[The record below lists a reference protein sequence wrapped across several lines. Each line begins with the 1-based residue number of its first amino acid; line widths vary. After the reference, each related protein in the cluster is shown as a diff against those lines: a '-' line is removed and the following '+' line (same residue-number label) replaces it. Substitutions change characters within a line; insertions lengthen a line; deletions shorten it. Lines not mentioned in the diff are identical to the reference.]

1 MLRSLTALA
10 LVLSAPAFAQT
21 APARPAATSVAQ
33 LTPEQAALRAHVAY
47 LASDAMKGREA
58 GTPEYDKA
66 AAYVADQMKALGVQP
81 AGDDGGYLQKV
92 PLVSYKLT
100 DKGSMK
106 VGSTP
111 LAFGKDYLPAA
122 NATRASMT
130 IEGPVVFVGYGVVAP
145 ELQRDDYAGV
155 DVKGKIVAVM
165 SGAPASMASEIR
177 AHYGNGSTKAL
188 AAEARGAVGIVTLE
202 TPTGAKV
209 RPFSTSADSWDH
221 ARMTWAKAD
230 GTANVIAPSV
240 TSAGSLSMAGA
251 EKLFAGSGTTYAA
264 VAAAAEAGQPVK
276 PLALKNALSAASNT
290 AITQVASSNVAGI
303 IPGSDPKIGK
313 EVVVISAHLDHVGI
327 GKAVDGDTIYN
338 GAMDNA
344 VGIASM
350 LEAAR
355 RFKDSGEKPKRSV
368 MFLAVTAEEKGLV
381 GADYFANNPTVP
393 KETLV
398 ANVNLD
404 MPIITFAF
412 EDVVAFGA
420 DRSTLGPLVRAAAE
434 KMGVGYSPDPMP
446 EQGFFTRSDHY
457 RFVQQGIPAV
467 FLWPGVKGPGKAAFD
482 DFLKN
487 HYHKPSDEVTL
498 PIDWQAGVRFVE
510 ANYGIAR
517 EIANSDARP
526 AWNKGDFFGVL
537 YNGYGAK

>member
-10 LVLSAPAFAQT
+10 LVLSAPAVAQT
-21 APARPAATSVAQ
+21 APAAPAKSVA
-33 LTPEQAALRAHVAY
+33 LSPEQAALRAHVAY

-106 VGSTP
+106 MGDTA
-111 LAFGKDYLPAA
+111 LTFGEDYLPSA
-122 NATRASMT
+122 NPTRAAMT
-130 IEGPVVFVGYGVVAP
+130 ISAPVVFVGYGVVAP
-145 ELQRDDYAGV
+145 ELNRDDYAGV

-165 SGAPASMASEIR
+165 AGAPASMASEIR
-177 AHYGNGSTKAL
+177 AHYGSGATKAL
-188 AAEARGAVGIVTLE
+188 AAEKNGAVGIVTLE
-202 TPTGAKV
+202 TPTLAKV
-209 RPFSTSADSWDH
+209 RPFERGAENWDH

-230 GTANVIAPSV
+230 GSPDVTAPSV
-240 TSAGSLSMAGA
+240 TSAGALSMAGA

-276 PLALKNALSAASNT
+276 PLALKTTLSAASNT
-290 AITQVASSNVAGI
+290 AISQVASSNVVGI
-303 IPGSDPKIGK
+303 IPGSDPAIGK
-313 EVVVISAHLDHVGI
+313 QVVVLSAHLDHVGV

-350 LEAAR
+350 LEVAR
-355 RFKDSGEKPKRSV
+355 RFKDSGEKPRRSV
-368 MFLAVTAEEKGLV
+368 MLLAVTAEEKGLV

-498 PIDWQAGVRFVE
+498 PINWQAGVRFVE
-510 ANYGIAR
+510 ANYAIAR
-517 EIANSDARP
+517 EIANADERP